1 MASTKQDPQ
10 ATAQADDERDPKT
23 RGPHCDV
30 LVYNSRAGGC
40 SCMWNDAPESAADK
54 RVRIPQQRQHRV
66 EPGLSFVP
74 GELWEQVSKSSSWRH
89 GAEAGSLRAL
99 AGQRGDL
106 AAEWAKT
113 RRAELRPAIKG
124 THGVAVLLRLQEL
137 EDQGPRRADVSD
149 DLTTRLGDL
158 KVRRAEYERKR
169 RDQRGRHRV
178 A

>member
-1 MASTKQDPQ
+1 
-10 ATAQADDERDPKT
+10 
-23 RGPHCDV
+23 
-30 LVYNSRAGGC
+30 
-40 SCMWNDAPESAADK
+40 MWNDAPETAADK
-54 RVRIPQQRQHRV
+54 RVRIPQQRQHRI

-89 GAEAGSLRAL
+89 GVATDGLKPIAGH
-99 AGQRGDL
+99 RGDL
-106 AAEWAKT
+106 ATEWAKT

-137 EDQGPRRADVSD
+137 EDEGPRRPDVSD

-169 RDQRGRHRV
+169 RDQRGRHR
-178 A
+178 AIA